1 MVDTAPTPDE
11 RPAALWEL
19 LKNQTRALR
28 NLRTGLAAAL
38 TVDVNIGD
46 TELVYM
52 AGNYRMWRDEAA
64 RLAMAYSARVL
75 APQGYPVEMI
85 SFGYLHGDV
94 PDAERV
100 VDVRDTLRD
109 PAAARHILDLTG
121 HNNKVRTVVW
131 NTPALRTWYVS
142 WPSTPPKWPPTS
154 RAGSRSDARAAV
166 TGRSPWPTSS
176 RKRCGTTAS
185 PPWCAT
191 GTCTAPACC
200 TRVEVTS
207 DDQSERAAALECT
220 GRDRLRGR
228 DGVDPA
234 HAGGHVGVRLARR
247 GRRATGGRGRHRPHG
262 GPGRTAPT
270 PGVDEHE
277 RGSAVMTDTTYTH
290 PLTCPLWTT
299 PNQDLTGQ
307 TCTCGGEH

>member
-100 VDVRDTLRD
+100 VDVRDTLHD
-109 PAAARHILDLTG
+109 PAAARHILDMNG

-131 NTPALRTWYVS
+131 NTP
-142 WPSTPPKWPPTS
+142 
-154 RAGSRSDARAAV
+154 
-166 TGRSPWPTSS
+166 
-176 RKRCGTTAS
+176 
-185 PPWCAT
+185 
-191 GTCTAPACC
+191 
-200 TRVEVTS
+200 
-207 DDQSERAAALECT
+207 
-220 GRDRLRGR
+220 
-228 DGVDPA
+228 
-234 HAGGHVGVRLARR
+234 
-247 GRRATGGRGRHRPHG
+247 
-262 GPGRTAPT
+262 
-270 PGVDEHE
+270 
-277 RGSAVMTDTTYTH
+277 
-290 PLTCPLWTT
+290 
-299 PNQDLTGQ
+299 
-307 TCTCGGEH
+307 